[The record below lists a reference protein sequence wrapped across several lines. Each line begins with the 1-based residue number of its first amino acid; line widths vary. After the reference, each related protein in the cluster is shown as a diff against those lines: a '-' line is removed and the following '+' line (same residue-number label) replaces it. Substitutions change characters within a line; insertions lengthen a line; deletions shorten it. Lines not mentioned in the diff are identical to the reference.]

1 MSKSKFFISKKKSIF
16 GSNFI
21 IKVMARTK
29 SSKQI
34 VEKVQSEEIRKRAR
48 VVGVVITSC
57 PECNNP
63 VNFDRKNVKTCPY
76 CEAEVQID
84 LDKIE
89 VMVRTIGERK
99 NGKNED

>member
-1 MSKSKFFISKKKSIF
+1 MAKKKSEK
-16 GSNFI
+16 NDR
-21 IKVMARTK
+21 AT
-29 SSKQI
+29 
-34 VEKVQSEEIRKRAR
+34 VEREYSPEVKKKAR

-63 VNFDRKNVKTCPY
+63 VNFDRKNQKICPY

-89 VMVRTIGERK
+89 VMVRTVTEIKIPKGGRRE
-99 NGKNED
+99 E